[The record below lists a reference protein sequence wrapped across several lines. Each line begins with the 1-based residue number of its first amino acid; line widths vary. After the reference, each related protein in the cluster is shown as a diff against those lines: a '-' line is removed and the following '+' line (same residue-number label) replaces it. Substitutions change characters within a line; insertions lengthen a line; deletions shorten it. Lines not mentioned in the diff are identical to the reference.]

1 MAPAEEGQEHR
12 RAVRVLGTLESQ
24 LMDVLWDVTPTEL
37 SVQDVCTALGAGHNY
52 KTVMT
57 VLNRLVEK
65 ELLDRRL
72 DGRAY
77 RYRPHSSRRE
87 FLRSV
92 ANELVHG
99 YMQAYGADAAPHL
112 ASALRTAA
120 PDTPVSNAGASGAG
134 ASGAANP
141 RASGPGD
148 VGADGGPRRNST
160 PIAVIVTAIAG
171 IEALIYLLARRKR

>member
-1 MAPAEEGQEHR
+1 MAPAEEQQEHR

-24 LMDVLWDVTPTEL
+24 LMDVLWDVTPKEL
-37 SVQDVCTALGAGHNY
+37 SVQDVCTALGPGHNY

-65 ELLDRRL
+65 DLLVRQL

-77 RYRPHSSRRE
+77 RYRPRSSRRE

-92 ANELVHG
+92 ADELVHG
-99 YMQAYGADAAPHL
+99 YMEAYGADAAPHL
-112 ASALRTAA
+112 ASALQMAA
-120 PDTPVSNAGASGAG
+120 PETAASGAA

-141 RASGPGD
+141 GAYVTGD
-148 VGADGGPRRNST
+148 LGAAGMVRRNST

-171 IEALIYLLARRKR
+171 VEALIYFLTRRKR